1 MRALDATGSGYWRR
15 GALDAV
21 GSSAKA
27 KAALGAACAVGEAR
41 VMVEKKEEN
50 ISIVQ
55 YSAVAVNVNF

>member
-1 MRALDATGSGYWRR
+1 MRALDATGSGYWRQ

-41 VMVEKKEEN
+41 VMAEKRKKTFQLYN
-50 ISIVQ
+50 TLRW
-55 YSAVAVNVNF
+55 